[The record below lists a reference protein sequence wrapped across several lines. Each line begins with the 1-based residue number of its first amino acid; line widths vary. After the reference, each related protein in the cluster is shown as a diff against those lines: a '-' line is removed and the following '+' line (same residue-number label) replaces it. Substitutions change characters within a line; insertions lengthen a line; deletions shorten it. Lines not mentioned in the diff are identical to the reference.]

1 MSYSFLRHILFRFPP
16 ETSHDLSLDWMSA
29 AHRLKLLT
37 PFVST
42 IANSP
47 CKVMGIHFPNRVGLA
62 AGLDKN
68 ADHINA
74 LSALGF
80 GFVEV
85 GTVTPRPQV
94 GNPKPR
100 LFRLADQEAIINR
113 MGFNNKGIDHL
124 IDRVKKAKYSGPIG
138 INIGKNFDTP
148 VENANS
154 DYLHGL
160 RAAYPYATYITV
172 NVSSPNTPG
181 LRSLQFGAS
190 LNSLLDML
198 KEQQAL
204 LATQFGRY
212 VPIVIKIAPDMTD
225 EEILLVGESLKSREL
240 DGVIAGNTTLDRE
253 QVQTSPFAVEAGG
266 LSGAPLTNKSTHVI
280 KQLKSVLGDSL
291 PIIGVGGI
299 MKGEHAAEK
308 IAAGASLVQLYTGFI
323 YHGPKLIRD
332 SIEAIRFSE

>member
-1 MSYSFLRHILFRFPP
+1 MSYSLLRQLLFRLPP

-37 PFVST
+37 PFVNS
-42 IANSP
+42 IPNSP

-68 ADHINA
+68 ADHIDA
-74 LSALGF
+74 LGALGF

-85 GTVTPRPQV
+85 GTVTPRLQA

-124 IDRVKKAKYSGPIG
+124 VERVKRAHYAGPIG

-160 RAAYPYATYITV
+160 RVAYPYATYITV

-181 LRSLQFGAS
+181 LRSLQFGDS
-190 LNSLLDML
+190 LNSLLDVL
-198 KEQQAL
+198 KEQQAM
-204 LATQFGRY
+204 LASQFGRY
-212 VPIVIKIAPDMTD
+212 VPIAIKIAPDMTD
-225 EEILLVGESLKSREL
+225 EEIVLVGESLKAREL
-240 DGVIAGNTTLDRE
+240 DGVIAGNTTLARE
-253 QVQTSPFAVEAGG
+253 LVQDSPFAAEAGG

-280 KQLKSVLGDSL
+280 KQLKSVLGDDL

-299 MKGEHAAEK
+299 MKGEQAAEK

-332 SIEAIRFSE
+332 SVEAIRFSE